1 MNNLLFIFRAE
12 DIKGLL
18 EAGTD
23 FIVIRSYLEE
33 ATLADG
39 RKAGALQVY
48 ADAVSKGSEKPMAS
62 VAGCPNPPCHIN

>member
-12 DIKGLL
+12 DMRRLL

-23 FIVIRSYLEE
+23 LIVIRSYLEE
-33 ATLADG
+33 VTLDNG

-48 ADAVSKGSEKPMAS
+48 ADAVNKGKEEAVLS
-62 VAGCPNPPCHIN
+62 VAGCPQPPCRIT